1 MLKYSELVASAT
13 LTGVAVSYYTAPGS
27 VQVAIHAVSVANPT
41 GGAVTVNIY
50 RVSTGGAASAANR
63 IASRVIAAG
72 GTASIPDAVNHKLA
86 PGSQIFAD
94 GAGCALN
101 ISGVEYT
108 PGT

>member
-1 MLKYSELVASAT
+1 MLKYAELIASAT
-13 LTGVAVSYYTAPGS
+13 LTGAAASYYTAPAS
-27 VQVAIHAVSVANPT
+27 VQAAIHAVSASNPT

-50 RVSTGGAASAANR
+50 RVTTGGTATSANR
-63 IASRVIAAG
+63 IASRVIPAG